1 MAKKVSVKTIE
12 QPKAA
17 EIVEKVPR
25 PLGGF
30 GVVPS
35 VSPAEIYL
43 AMPKQGGRKAAA
55 KGGGTGS
62 VTTKNELILR
72 LTDYF
77 DYTTFDAAAGGVPQV
92 VNNYYWDINQNL
104 LDTAGSPPGGQEQT
118 LCRVRSVCVWVM
130 PLCRSFAAAVAGQPQ
145 PINNATG
152 MFTVN
157 VQTPGVGT
165 QFSSTTQAFAL
176 NTQVT
181 NVLPTINPKWKK
193 VFACDLQ
200 KTFKSGTIRPVF
212 ASQAPADQCLFQMSI
227 VNPTDGATYLS
238 GDDQIP
244 IRVKVQ
250 LTLDQ
255 PIATVQAAELAVF
268 RNEEFALPYTEQN
281 GAPFAGT
288 AEQYVQLDLMRSA
301 DMLR

>member
-1 MAKKVSVKTIE
+1 MKRAKI
-12 QPKAA
+12 A
-17 EIVEKVPR
+17 EKVPR
-25 PLGGF
+25 SLGGF
-30 GVVPS
+30 GEVPS
-35 VSPAEIYL
+35 VSPAEIYIP
-43 AMPKQGGRKAAA
+43 MPKLGRKARTN
-55 KGGGTGS
+55 GGGTGS

-77 DYTTFDAAAGGVPQV
+77 DYTTFDSTAGGVAQP
-92 VNNYYWDINQNL
+92 VNNYYWSINQNL

-130 PLCRSFAAAVAGQPQ
+130 PLSRSFAASVAGEPQ
-145 PINNATG
+145 PINNATA
-152 MFTVN
+152 MYTVN

-200 KTFKSGTIRPVF
+200 KTFQSGTVRPVF
-212 ASQAPADQCLFQMSI
+212 AANSPSSQCLFQMS
-227 VNPTDGATYLS
+227 VVDPTDGSTYLQN
-238 GDDQIP
+238 DDQIP

-250 LTLDQ
+250 LMLDQ

-288 AEQYVQLDLMRSA
+288 SEQYVQLDLTKAA
-301 DMLR
+301 DMLS